1 MSASSNIRPRREKAN
16 LHPGRIVLEAQ
27 TQRRTPAQKKAD
39 DLRAQEVIDAQA
51 AAIQQAHARVR
62 EMETAMEV
70 RQVIQGAAKAKPVRP
85 RQAPAS
91 RDPGQEIGPPVAT
104 ETRQAIQVAAKA
116 KSVRP
121 RRGPVSLQGKPGNI
135 VVQPRGEVEV
145 ADMEVDT
152 HQVTAP
158 AIADY
163 TSNKS
168 QSGRTASRMLR
179 RQGAVADLD
188 LLANVASTRGSNETS
203 QQTTPDDPNTN
214 LDRQVHHWV
223 KDVPTGLMP
232 RSNRL
237 PTSVPSLTSGATTA
251 VNSNTSLAYQ
261 GKMPAPTHC
270 VDEEELEDQP
280 AFSVKV
286 VGHDK
291 FKVVASTANDIES
304 DNEFN
309 RLIFEEAQ
317 TGSKR
322 KYLDRD
328 DADYVT
334 SSEVEDFDDEYFDVE
349 DHNLNSCMLPA
360 KELRV
365 VMTDNGVD
373 EPKKS
378 KVDRDAD
385 QESGQRSTTAS
396 QAPSTRPRARP
407 ANAPVTEAKICLLC

>member
-1 MSASSNIRPRREKAN
+1 MSASSNIVHDEKAN
-16 LHPGRIVLEAQ
+16 LHPGRIVLKAR
-27 TQRRTPAQKKAD
+27 TQWHTPAQKKAD
-39 DLRAQEVIDAQA
+39 DLRVQEVIDAQA

-70 RQVIQGAAKAKPVRP
+70 RQVIQGTAKAKPVR
-85 RQAPAS
+85 
-91 RDPGQEIGPPVAT
+91 RDRACHPPVAT

-135 VVQPRGEVEV
+135 VVQPRGEV

-152 HQVTAP
+152 HQ
-158 AIADY
+158 
-163 TSNKS
+163 S
-168 QSGRTASRMLR
+168 QSGRTASCMLR

-188 LLANVASTRGSNETS
+188 LLANVASTR
-203 QQTTPDDPNTN
+203 DPMKPPSR
-214 LDRQVHHWV
+214 LPRRPKHQLGPPGPSLV

-270 VDEEELEDQP
+270 MDKEELEDQRT
-280 AFSVKV
+280 FSV
-286 VGHDK
+286 
-291 FKVVASTANDIES
+291 KVVASTANDIES

-309 RLIFEEAQ
+309 QLIFEEAQ

-322 KYLDRD
+322 KYLDL
-328 DADYVT
+328 T
-334 SSEVEDFDDEYFDVE
+334 MPT
-349 DHNLNSCMLPA
+349 MLPHPRNCCRDGTFFYLF
-360 KELRV
+360 ELYINFLESQ
-365 VMTDNGVD
+365 TDNGVD

-396 QAPSTRPRARP
+396 QAPSTRPQGKASKCP
-407 ANAPVTEAKICLLC
+407 ITEAKICLLC